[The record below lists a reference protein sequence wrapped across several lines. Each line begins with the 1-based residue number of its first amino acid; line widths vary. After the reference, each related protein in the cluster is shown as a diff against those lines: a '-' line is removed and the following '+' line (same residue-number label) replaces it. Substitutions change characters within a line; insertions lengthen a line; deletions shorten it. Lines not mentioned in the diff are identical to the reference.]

1 MQKST
6 GTDKA
11 PPGGGSPSMA
21 VAPSDQHAEV
31 ALRAIVALMVPVAR
45 WLIRNGVQYGAF
57 TAALKS
63 VFLQVAREEIEG
75 SGRKATDSALSIL
88 SGVHR
93 KDVRAL
99 TAENAARELK
109 PKSVSLVSQ
118 VFTRWVTD
126 ARYRNA
132 DGTPRRLARMGEQD
146 SFEALAREISTDV
159 HPRTVLDELARL
171 RLVRF
176 EDEFVELVA
185 DAFVPAADYEELA
198 GLLAGNTG
206 DHLRAAVHNLT
217 TRQPRFLEQS
227 VFADGLSAGSV
238 QELSQIARELW
249 ADAFQ
254 RMVAEA
260 QGRYEADREAPAP
273 HRMRFGVYYYSEPAA
288 ADAPDAGSPSTE
300 TP

>member
-1 MQKST
+1 MQKSS

-11 PPGGGSPSMA
+11 IPGGGTPVSA
-21 VAPSDQHAEV
+21 VVPSDQHAEV
-31 ALRAIVALMVPVAR
+31 ALRASLALMAPVAR

-57 TAALKS
+57 TSALKT

-75 SGRKATDSALSIL
+75 SGRRATDSALSIL

-99 TAENAARELK
+99 TAVETPREVK

-126 ARYRNA
+126 ARYRNP
-132 DGTPRRLARMGEQD
+132 DGSPRRLARLGEQD

-159 HPRTVLDELARL
+159 HPHTVLDELARL
-171 RLVRF
+171 RLVKL
-176 EDEFVELVA
+176 EDEHVELLTA
-185 DAFVPAADYEELA
+185 AFVPSEDYEELA
-198 GLLAGNTG
+198 RLLATNTG
-206 DHLRAAVHNLT
+206 DHLSAAVHNLT

-227 VFADGLSAGSV
+227 VFADGLSAESAR
-238 QELSQIARELW
+238 ELSQLARELW

-254 RMVAEA
+254 RMVTEA
-260 QGRYEADREAPAP
+260 QARYEADHEQAPT
-273 HRMRFGVYYYSEPAA
+273 HRMRFGVYYYSEPLGVDETQAA
-288 ADAPDAGSPSTE
+288 GT
-300 TP
+300 

>member
-11 PPGGGSPSMA
+11 LPGGGTPSSA
-21 VAPSDQHAEV
+21 VVPSDQHAEV
-31 ALRAIVALMVPVAR
+31 ALRASMALMVPVTR

-57 TAALKS
+57 TSALKA
-63 VFLQVAREEIEG
+63 VFLQIAREEIEG

-99 TAENAARELK
+99 TGADAARDVK

-126 ARYRNA
+126 ARYRNP
-132 DGTPRRLARMGEQD
+132 DGSPRRLTRLGEQN

-171 RLVRF
+171 RLVKL
-176 EDEFVELVA
+176 EDEHVELLTA
-185 DAFVPAADYEELA
+185 AFVPADDYEELA
-198 GLLAGNTG
+198 GLLAANTG
-206 DHLRAAVHNLT
+206 DHLSAAVHNLT

-227 VFADGLSAGSV
+227 VFADGLSAESV
-238 QELSQIARELW
+238 RELSQLARELW
-249 ADAFQ
+249 AQAFQ

-260 QGRYEADREAPAP
+260 QARYEADREHPAP
-273 HRMRFGVYYYSEPAA
+273 HRMRFGVYYYSEAVG
-288 ADAPDAGSPSTE
+288 DETAPTSP
-300 TP
+300 